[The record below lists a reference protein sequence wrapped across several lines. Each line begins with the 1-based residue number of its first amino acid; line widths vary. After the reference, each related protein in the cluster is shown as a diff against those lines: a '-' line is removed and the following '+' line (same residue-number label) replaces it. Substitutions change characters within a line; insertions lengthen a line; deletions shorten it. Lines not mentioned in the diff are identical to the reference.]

1 MNKLLEKHGEAILA
15 TAVVT
20 FAVGY
25 GLHAC
30 EFNSFISGFAAGAA
44 ALCATV
50 MWLD

>member
-25 GLHAC
+25 GLSTC
-30 EFNSFISGFAAGAA
+30 DINSFVSGFAAGAA
-44 ALCATV
+44 ALCAAV